1 MLGLDD
7 AGEDAPKSLRRAYAY
22 GVFLGAFG
30 AHRFY
35 LGLGTSAATQ
45 LVLTLIGLMAVS
57 GAGYAFLALIGAWLL
72 FDLILLPAM
81 VRRANHRDAPIGPC
95 PITRDSNR
103 AWH

>member
-1 MLGLDD
+1 MLGLND

-45 LVLTLIGLMAVS
+45 LVLTLIG
-57 GAGYAFLALIGAWLL
+57 
-72 FDLILLPAM
+72 
-81 VRRANHRDAPIGPC
+81 
-95 PITRDSNR
+95 
-103 AWH
+103 